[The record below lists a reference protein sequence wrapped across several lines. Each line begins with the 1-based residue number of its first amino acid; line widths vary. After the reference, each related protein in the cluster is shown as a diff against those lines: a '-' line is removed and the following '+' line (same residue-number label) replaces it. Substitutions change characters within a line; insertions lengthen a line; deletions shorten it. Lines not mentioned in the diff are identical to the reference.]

1 MGNRKNPLD
10 MIDAL
15 IGGSG
20 DDARQPRKVK
30 GRSVLLVHAMAQREN
45 RMKAEKRAAATRLNG
60 GEDDEQPT
68 RKDTPKAQATASGR
82 HTDTGSRGRA
92 PVQRQASAAARP
104 AVETPQGR
112 RVEPARKLAS
122 PTSLDAMIVKA
133 LGTAAHDHVR
143 DGSFDRESAL
153 TDLIARTQDRLSTD
167 GEPDRLADMSASP
180 ARHSPVPRGDR
191 ESMIAEAMRT
201 HREQQ
206 AVFGELSLRQRATLR
221 ATAEAMVQKTVNGR
235 K

>member
-20 DDARQPRKVK
+20 DDAKQPRKAK
-30 GRSVLLVHAMAQREN
+30 GRSVLLAHAMAQREN

-60 GEDDEQPT
+60 GADDEHQA
-68 RKDTPKAQATASGR
+68 RKDTPKAQANGSGGQAR
-82 HTDTGSRGRA
+82 AESRGRA
-92 PVQRQASAAARP
+92 PVERPASSAAKP
-104 AVETPQGR
+104 PVEKPLDR
-112 RVEPARKLAS
+112 RAEPARKPAS
-122 PTSLDAMIVKA
+122 STSLDAMIVKA
-133 LGTAAHDHVR
+133 LGTAAHDHVK
-143 DGSFDRESAL
+143 GGAFNRESAL
-153 TDLIARTQDRLSTD
+153 TDLIARTQDRLSSG
-167 GEPDRLADMSASP
+167 GEPERLADISAPP
-180 ARHSPVPRGDR
+180 APHSPVARGDR

-221 ATAEAMVQKTVNGR
+221 ATAEAMVQKSVNGR